1 MKFLITFREIFMSKT
16 MELAT
21 ISTQRG
27 FTNGAGLKCYFVNAF
42 VKRGIYPTFTLF
54 GMYAILFKDKTN

>member
-1 MKFLITFREIFMSKT
+1 LLKNYYGFITDYIMNRKREIFKMKFLITFREIFMSKT

-27 FTNGAGLKCYFVNAF
+27 FTNGAG
-42 VKRGIYPTFTLF
+42 
-54 GMYAILFKDKTN
+54 